1 MIRFKNMKKI
11 INPKFLYALPV
22 ACIGVLC
29 TQYTTNAMFKN
40 PRLGMPLAKSSSGKP
55 LTLPKVYND
64 KYNPVSYILSG
75 DERTILQ
82 TPSKSSLGA
91 SLKGLGDNVT
101 YTTTSANGSNL
112 GNSLR
117 NFGDRFNQ

>member
-29 TQYTTNAMFKN
+29 TQQTTNAMFKN
-40 PRLGMPLAKSSSGKP
+40 PRLGMPLASSSNGKAKI
-55 LTLPKVYND
+55 LPKVYND

-101 YTTTSANGSNL
+101 STTTAANGANL
-112 GNSLR
+112 GNNLR
-117 NFGDRFNQ
+117 NLGDRFNQ

>member
-1 MIRFKNMKKI
+1 MIRFKNMKKF

-29 TQYTTNAMFKN
+29 TQQTTNAMFKN
-40 PRLGMPLAKSSSGKP
+40 PRLRMPLANSSSGKAQV
-55 LTLPKVYND
+55 LPKVYTD
-64 KYNPVSYILSG
+64 KHNPVSYILSS
-75 DERTILQ
+75 DEKTILQ
-82 TPSKSSLGA
+82 SSSKSGLGA

-101 YTTTSANGSNL
+101 STTTSANGANL